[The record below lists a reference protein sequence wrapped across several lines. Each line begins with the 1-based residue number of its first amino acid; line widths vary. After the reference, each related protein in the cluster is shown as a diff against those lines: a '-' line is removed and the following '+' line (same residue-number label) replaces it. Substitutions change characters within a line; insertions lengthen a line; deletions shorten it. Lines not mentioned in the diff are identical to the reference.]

1 MLKTNAWQNVFLSIP
16 NWIEKSEFT
25 RTGEIIIQIKKDAI
39 IPFFTFIRDHSAL
52 QMKILIDITAV
63 DFPTKSKRFEVVYNL
78 LSTKYNTRLRVKV
91 QTDEVSAIPSVQGI
105 YSSAGWFERETWDL
119 FGIFFKNHSDLRR
132 ILTDYGFEGHPLR
145 KDFPLSGYLEA
156 RFDESEK
163 RVVLEKIEMT
173 QDFRFFEF
181 ANPWKSGSA
190 RI

>member
-52 QMKILIDITAV
+52 QMKILIDVTAV

-91 QTDEVSAIPSVQGI
+91 QTDEVSTIPSVEGI